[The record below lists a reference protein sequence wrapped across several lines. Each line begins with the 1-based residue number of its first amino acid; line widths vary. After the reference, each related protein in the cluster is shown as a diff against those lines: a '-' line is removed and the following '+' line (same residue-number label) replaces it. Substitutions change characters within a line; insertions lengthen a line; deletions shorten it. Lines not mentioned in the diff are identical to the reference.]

1 MMTDTLSAGLVQ
13 EARASCQKDAKFW
26 QRFGGMPDFFGQ
38 TVMDYGCGHGALCGD
53 ILKAGAAHVV
63 GIDIDTSRI
72 EHARLRYAREIDDDQ
87 VSFESADVGDI
98 LRRLPQF
105 DVIVSDATLEHVAR
119 DMWWGSA
126 WPRVES
132 SRLDCATMVYLA
144 KVLKPGGLMML
155 GFSPLYYSP
164 FGDHGAVTKNRWPW
178 LHLLKGKSAVVDAIN
193 RSNGYT
199 CATLEE
205 AGLSGLTPRGFVDL
219 FSSYGCDIVW
229 LNVNPSIAPQAMASL
244 AMVPAIGPLFSA
256 SIYMV
261 LRKHD

>member
-1 MMTDTLSAGLVQ
+1 MITDILSVGLTE
-13 EARASCQKDAKFW
+13 EARAPSAPDAKFW
-26 QRFGGMPDFFGQ
+26 KRFGWAPDFSGQ

-63 GIDIDTSRI
+63 GIDLDTSRI
-72 EHARLRYAREIDDDQ
+72 EHASLRYAREIDDGQ
-87 VSFESADVGDI
+87 ASFESVDIGDT
-98 LRRLPQF
+98 LHRLPQF
-105 DVIVSDATLEHVAR
+105 DVIVSNATEYVAR
-119 DMWWGSA
+119 DMWWGSP
-126 WPRVES
+126 WPQIRSDKSGCV
-132 SRLDCATMVYLA
+132 TMIYLA

-164 FGDHGAVTKNRWPW
+164 FGDHGFVTKGGWPW

-193 RSNGYT
+193 RSTGNEYE
-199 CATLEE
+199 TLEE
-205 AGLSGLTPRGFVDL
+205 AGLSGLTPCGFVDL

-229 LNVNPSIAPQAMASL
+229 LNVNPGIAPQVMAAL
-244 AMVPAIGPLFSA
+244 AMVPAIGPLFSV